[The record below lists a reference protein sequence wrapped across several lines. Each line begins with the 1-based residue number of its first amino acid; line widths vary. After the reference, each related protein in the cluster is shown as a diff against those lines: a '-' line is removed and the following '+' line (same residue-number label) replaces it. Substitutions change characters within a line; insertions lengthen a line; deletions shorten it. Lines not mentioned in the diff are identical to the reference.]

1 MSAFVMDIVAAQ
13 GVQLEAAPFQTRLIE
28 TISKT
33 LLRSPS
39 PPCLLGAPTGSGK
52 TFVMSQ
58 VLSRVCE
65 DENTVWL
72 WFVPFVNLV
81 QQTEDELLS
90 SATNL
95 KPMMLNRGRN
105 LAPEAGQ
112 VMLSTAQGVARKKDR
127 EAAYTLDGEDDL
139 KKSLNTWLAM
149 ARSQELR
156 IGLVVDE
163 AHIGL
168 DSVTEFGQFAK
179 WLKPDYLLM
188 ATATP
193 KDDKLLSFIGQ
204 SGLGAYQSFPVA
216 RADVVDARLNK
227 RYIESVVYEVQ
238 ENVRTITDLRATVLR
253 QAWRRNLRLKRD
265 LAKLGIPLKP
275 LLLVQVGNGAKA
287 IEEAQEDLINLCGVP
302 PSVIGAHSADAP
314 DPVLMASIA
323 NDPTKEV
330 LIFKQSAGTGFNA
343 PRAFVL
349 ASTKSVNDSD
359 FAMQFIGR
367 VMRVSGAIRQAYPKP
382 TAIPDHLDTA
392 YIYLA
397 NAAAQQGYELAVQ
410 TSQRIQSQL
419 EGQTERLIVRTTRDG
434 AKHYS
439 NKATFQNQAFYE
451 ADFGEELSLDVDV
464 PSSDDFDLQGQLG
477 LLPKSSKNDELGQI
491 RFEDFDLD
499 EPDSEGVDGSA
510 GEAGT
515 GGARRYQRPV
525 YASRAALMAGLT
537 ESRLTAYP
545 KREDIATADMGG
557 LRQLQRE
564 TQPELDSRASLAR
577 AVASRLEL
585 PESLRKSAVRAAL
598 NKLKEIERHTELTT
612 GQTRDEEV
620 LIITNREAL
629 ADEAHA
635 AMATTLGAEEDDIAQ
650 VVYVLASRLQGE
662 IAESFEELDLDVRP
676 DESALNR
683 LARDAAYWVIRKEI
697 VTLSEM
703 LQSMVS
709 VQTVIEDAAPLPDVM
724 LFPTA
729 LPLAKSRKNVYGT
742 MPPTQG
748 DLDRLD
754 SVLTSDERRL
764 LADQIHTIDDG
775 VVKTG
780 RYDGTLKLNGLER
793 QLAVALDNSDFV
805 LWWHRNPDRKDYAVR
820 IVRAEHNNYFYPDF
834 VVCMTHFPGD
844 SAMLRL
850 IETKDDTKDAARK
863 AQREPKFYG
872 KVLFL
877 TKDADKLKIVNDNG
891 SVGDVVDA
899 NNLTVIREWM
909 RRTIP
914 VQ

>member
-1 MSAFVMDIVAAQ
+1 MSALVMDIVAAQ
-13 GVQLEAAPFQTRLIE
+13 GVQLEAAPFQTRLIK

-33 LLRSPS
+33 LLRAPS

-65 DENTVWL
+65 AENTAWL

-139 KKSLNTWLAM
+139 KKSLNTWLAT
-149 ARSQELR
+149 ARSQDLR

-287 IEEAQEDLINLCGVP
+287 IEEAQEDLMNLCGVP
-302 PSVIGAHSADAP
+302 PGLIGAHSADAP

-382 TAIPDHLDTA
+382 AAIPEHLDTA

-439 NKATFQNQAFYE
+439 NKVTFQNQAFYE
-451 ADFGEELSLDVDV
+451 ADFGVDEGVGGDSEV
-464 PSSDDFDLQGQLG
+464 PSADDFDLQGQLG
-477 LLPKSSKNDELGQI
+477 LLPHESKQVELGQTN
-491 RFEDFDLD
+491 FENFDLD
-499 EPDSEGVDGSA
+499 EPDGEGLGDA
-510 GEAGT
+510 GRAAS
-515 GGARRYQRPV
+515 ARRYERLS
-525 YASRAALMAGLT
+525 YATRAALMDGLT
-537 ESRLTAYP
+537 EAKLTAYP
-545 KREDIATADMGG
+545 KRVDIAEESLGS

-585 PESLRKSAVRAAL
+585 PETLRKSAVRAAL

-612 GQTRDEEV
+612 GKMRDEDV

-635 AMATTLGAEEDDIAQ
+635 AMAATLGAEEDDIAQ

-662 IAESFEELDLDVRP
+662 IEEAFEGQDTDERP
-676 DESALNR
+676 DSGALGR

-697 VTLSEM
+697 VALSEM
-703 LQSMVS
+703 LQNMVS
-709 VQTVIEDAAPLPDVM
+709 QQTVIENAAPLPDVM
-724 LFPTA
+724 LFPTV
-729 LPLAKSRKNVYGT
+729 LPLAKSRKNLYGT

-754 SVLTSDERRL
+754 SVLTTDERRL
-764 LADQIHTIDDG
+764 LADQIHALEG
-775 VVKTG
+775 GEVKTG

-793 QLAVALDNSDFV
+793 QLAVALDNSEFV

-820 IVRAEHNNYFYPDF
+820 IVRAEHSNYFYPDF

-844 SAMLRL
+844 AAMLRL

-877 TKDADKLKIVNDNG
+877 TKDADKLKIINDNG

-899 NNLTVIREWM
+899 SNLTVIREWM